1 LVGDLEHF
9 FNILWMSSSQ
19 LTNSDF
25 SGVGEAPTSW
35 IFLGRPP
42 ESAPSLGPEP
52 RPGLLEWRWHEKGI
66 LDLDYGSGKRLPG
79 EVGSG
84 GSCGG
89 GGESPV

>member
-1 LVGDLEHF
+1 MKHQPVVLLAS
-9 FNILWMSSSQ
+9 NKC
-19 LTNSDF
+19 
-25 SGVGEAPTSW
+25 W
-35 IFLGRPP
+35 IFLGPLATRIHPD
-42 ESAPSLGPEP
+42 GREP
-52 RPGLLEWRWHEKGI
+52 RPGLLDWRWHEKGI